1 MARRKR
7 TPVGD
12 SPTMRAKVVYRIT
25 YPNVSRYSPLTITS
39 AEPDR
44 ALSSSWGMASLPDW
58 NRLGVL
64 YSESK
69 YML

>member
-1 MARRKR
+1 
-7 TPVGD
+7 
-12 SPTMRAKVVYRIT
+12 MRAKVVYRIT

-58 NRLGVL
+58 NRLDVL